1 MIIKLNKNDFKNL
14 MEILEKHQIIQASTS
29 NEVVQF
35 EAFKIVYKLSLEEE
49 LVQIKSQS
57 RDIDEFFNKIHQ
69 IAEIEDRMIPGEGKC
84 SLKKII
90 EKELGINLSE
100 VEECQ

>member
-1 MIIKLNKNDFKNL
+1 MIITLNKNDFKNL
-14 MEILEKHQIIQASTS
+14 MEILEKHQILQASTS
-29 NEVVQF
+29 NEAIQF
-35 EAFKIVYKLSLEEE
+35 EAFKIIYKLSLGEE
-49 LVQIKSQS
+49 LVQIKNQS

-69 IAEIEDRMIPGEGKC
+69 IAEIEDRVIPGEGKF
-84 SLKKII
+84 SLKQII